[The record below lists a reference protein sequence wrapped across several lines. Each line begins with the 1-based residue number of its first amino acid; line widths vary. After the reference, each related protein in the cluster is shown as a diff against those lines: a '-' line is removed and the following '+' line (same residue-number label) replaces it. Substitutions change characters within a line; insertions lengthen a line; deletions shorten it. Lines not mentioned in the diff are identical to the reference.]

1 MFTDDIIKQRA
12 MEKLAFS
19 PINSAWDGFYNG
31 FVNGSDSLGNLSFY
45 LGSVLPGDLGKYV
58 RDFGNDMSNL
68 SLDIS
73 DKHIQDRNKY
83 EGIDRVTYAAGN
95 MLGNKLISMSPLGF
109 F

>member
-1 MFTDDIIKQRA
+1 MNTNELIRQKA

-19 PINSAWDGFYNG
+19 PVSSTWDGFYNG

-45 LGSVLPGDLGKYV
+45 LGSLIPGSAGEYV
-58 RDFGNDMSNL
+58 KNFGNDMSNL
-68 SLDIS
+68 SLEIS
-73 DKHIQDRNKY
+73 DKHIKDRNKY
-83 EGIDRVTYAAGN
+83 KGIDRATYAAGN